1 MNMLFLDNG
10 EDSLPLPL
18 SDPRAGHIINILKKG
33 PGDRVFAG
41 LANGSLG
48 FIKIQAIDNKY
59 IHFFYE
65 HEKEAAELNPIILL
79 LGMPRPIQAKRM
91 LKELTSLGIMELVL
105 SGTEL
110 GEKSYLESNFIA
122 KAEYR
127 STLIEG
133 AVQAGNPRL
142 PSVEKAWTLK
152 KALTRIE
159 EKYPLLKEAGGQLW
173 AMDPYR
179 AKSRFGSAC
188 LPEASWR
195 NPLVLAIGSERG
207 WTESEIGS
215 LEACGFSFAS
225 LGTRILK
232 TETAAIAAVSIAL
245 ASLGLV

>member
-1 MNMLFLDNG
+1 MNMLFLDKG
-10 EDSLPLPL
+10 EESLPLPL

-41 LANGSLG
+41 LAIGSTG
-48 FIKIQAIDNKY
+48 FIKIQAIDNNF
-59 IHFFYE
+59 IRFFYE
-65 HEKEAAELNPIILL
+65 HEKEAAELQPVILL

-91 LKELTSLGIMELVL
+91 LKELASLGIMELVL

-110 GEKSYLESNFIA
+110 GEKSYLESNFVA

-127 STLIEG
+127 SALIEG

-142 PSVEKAWTLK
+142 PSLEKAWTLK
-152 KALTRIE
+152 RALARIE
-159 EKYPLLKEAGGQLW
+159 EKYPRLKEAGGHKW
-173 AMDPYR
+173 ALDPYK
-179 AKSRFGSAC
+179 AKERFGSVR
-188 LPEASWR
+188 LGEASAQL
-195 NPLVLAIGSERG
+195 PLVLAIGSERG
-207 WTESEIGS
+207 WTEGELSS
-215 LEACGFSFAS
+215 LENSGFSFAG